1 MTNARVQV
9 EAAYVTDPGLEPSK
23 QVNEDVG
30 GFRHTAQGAL
40 AVVCDGM
47 GGHADGQAAAR
58 TALENITGV
67 VTQGARDETGAPL
80 SAGALL
86 VHAIQVAGAAV
97 YHQGGGPDVEARPG
111 STCVALL
118 IQGAQAFV
126 AHVGDS
132 RLYLI
137 RGGHIHRVTR
147 DHSMV
152 QDMIDAG
159 LLTEEQAKH
168 HPDSNRITRALGMAP
183 HVDVELMQ
191 ASLAVL
197 PGDLFLLCS
206 DGLTDLVTD
215 PEISSIAINRLAD
228 GLEVASRALVDM
240 AKLRGG
246 HDNIT
251 VLMARIQQYDDKPTV
266 VDPGA
271 APTQI
276 DDVITETD
284 HSAAPGG
291 EAPPATMAPATQKSE
306 IPTQPD
312 IVPATGQGNVP
323 VVNAAPGLAG
333 QPGQTSPGPTAPAF
347 QHHVFGT
354 TLPEGQ
360 TSGDFDS
367 PRTSAIPGGRK
378 GKVLLLLAAV
388 STLLIVGAIVLWW
401 LLAALTN

>member
-1 MTNARVQV
+1 MPSAAVQV

-23 QVNEDVG
+23 QVNEDAG
-30 GFRHTAQGAL
+30 GFRQTSQGTL

-47 GGHADGQAAAR
+47 GGHVDGQAAAR
-58 TALENITGV
+58 TALERITSV
-67 VTQGARDETGAPL
+67 VTEGARDEMGSPL
-80 SAGALL
+80 GPGALL
-86 VHAIQVAGAAV
+86 VRAIEVAGNAV

-111 STCVALL
+111 STCVAVL
-118 IQGAQAFV
+118 IRSGQAFV

-132 RLYLI
+132 RLYLL
-137 RGGHIHRVTR
+137 RGGQIHRVTR

-159 LLTEEQAKH
+159 LLTEAQAKQ

-183 HVDVELMQ
+183 DVNVELMQ
-191 ASLAVL
+191 GSISVL

-206 DGLTDLVTD
+206 DGLTDLVDD
-215 PEISSIAINRLAD
+215 PEISSIVSNRIGE
-228 GLEVASRALVDM
+228 GLQVACQALTDM

-251 VLMARIQQYDDKPTV
+251 VLMARAQSGDDKPTV

-276 DDVITETD
+276 DDVVTTT
-284 HSAAPGG
+284 APDV
-291 EAPPATMAPATQKSE
+291 ERAPATQAPTTQKSE

-312 IVPATGQGNVP
+312 VVPGAVQGNVP
-323 VVNAAPGLAG
+323 VHDATQGAPAVAGSPEAARATAPG
-333 QPGQTSPGPTAPAF
+333 F
-347 QHHVFGT
+347 QQHLLGT

-360 TSGDFDS
+360 SSGDFEM
-367 PRTSAIPGGRK
+367 PRTSTIPGGRK
-378 GKVLLLLAAV
+378 GKLLLLLAAL
-388 STLLIVGAIVLWW
+388 STLFIVGAIVLWW
-401 LLAALTN
+401 VFAALSN